1 MTPRCAHTRG
11 SGMWPLRG
19 DVALWRAQPHGTGI
33 WPLMG
38 MRPHDVSVA
47 IAWGCGPA
55 MCPYPLHR
63 DVLCSRGR
71 LPSGQRFAELSPTRA
86 HANPGAVCSRCLES
100 LFNSQV
106 HRQLGN
112 GTGGGVRACV
122 CVCTTSSCKPPVL
135 GHSAGQRGGSVPC
148 STSTDGSGP
157 QPERRCAP
165 LPAHGPTLSHALR
178 RSVPRRFSRQRL
190 KRTKCS
196 TRKICSVRK

>member
-38 MRPHDVSVA
+38 MRPHGVSVA

-122 CVCTTSSCKPPVL
+122 CVHHLLLQTAGAGAQRWAAGRVGAVL
-135 GHSAGQRGGSVPC
+135 PQHGRVGSAAGEALRP
-148 STSTDGSGP
+148 
-157 QPERRCAP
+157 AP
-165 LPAHGPTLSHALR
+165 SARSHAE
-178 RSVPRRFSRQRL
+178 SRAPALGAETLFQA
-190 KRTKCS
+190 KAETHKMFDS
-196 TRKICSVRK
+196 

>member
-112 GTGGGVRACV
+112 
-122 CVCTTSSCKPPVL
+122 
-135 GHSAGQRGGSVPC
+135 
-148 STSTDGSGP
+148 STDGSGP